1 MNTRIRGGNAID
13 GQFLA
18 AACSLAPKT
27 FRQAD
32 IPAIRHFASLF
43 GARAGMGAP
52 RLADFMLAVSEAA
65 ACATSHG
72 PCTARLRLWTTEF
85 RTMCEVRGDGALLR
99 REPDPARRGEL
110 PDGRDIRLAERLR
123 REGSRCG
130 QQLSVARFPAA
141 HLGLHGH
148 LSCPRRGRPAAA
160 ALR

>member
-32 IPAIRHFASLF
+32 IPAVRHFASLF

-85 RTMCEVRGDGALLR
+85 RTMCVGRGEGALLR
-99 REPDPARRGEL
+99 REPDPARRG
-110 PDGRDIRLAERLR
+110 DAEALR
-123 REGSRCG
+123 RWLLH
-130 QQLSVARFPAA
+130 QLCDNVSVDDGPQGVTVRF
-141 HLGLHGH
+141 
-148 LSCPRRGRPAAA
+148 SMTVT
-160 ALR
+160 

>member
-32 IPAIRHFASLF
+32 IPAVRHFASLF

-72 PCTARLRLWTTEF
+72 PCTARLRLWTTGF

-99 REPDPARRGEL
+99 REPDPARRG
-110 PDGRDIRLAERLR
+110 DAEALR
-123 REGSRCG
+123 RWLLH
-130 QQLSVARFPAA
+130 QLCDNVSVDDGPQGVTVRF
-141 HLGLHGH
+141 
-148 LSCPRRGRPAAA
+148 SMTVT
-160 ALR
+160 